1 VALRD
6 WQAALGQLV
15 EARAAGRPPPP
26 AHALASLDLDDAEQ
40 AWLGA
45 VTRSRGFALT
55 ALVPRWWRETRVRRS
70 ARLTFAALGAEA
82 PARLQDYL
90 RAVASFTLFFV
101 PEGVAFLDYID
112 ALSVPTHVRA
122 VARFERA
129 MWRAR
134 LADRRADAPSGA
146 LPDRALPD
154 RALPDR
160 ALPDG
165 TQLMRCADA
174 TIVAFEAPPDQVL
187 AALVQGL
194 PPPEP
199 DGAVH
204 HVLVAPGLPGL
215 WRLATDAETRLFLSR
230 NAADNGPAFE
240 LDDHRR
246 S

>member
-15 EARAAGRPPPP
+15 EARAAGRPLPP
-26 AHALASLDLDDAEQ
+26 AHALASLDLDDAER
-40 AWLGA
+40 AWLSA
-45 VTRSRGFALT
+45 VTQSRGFALT

-90 RAVASFTLFFV
+90 RAVPSFTLFFV
-101 PEGVAFLDYID
+101 PEGVAFLEYVA

-134 LADRRADAPSGA
+134 LSDRPATAPSSAPPDDAPPDGA
-146 LPDRALPD
+146 LPDDARP
-154 RALPDR
+154 
-160 ALPDG
+160 
-165 TQLMRCADA
+165 MRHADA

-194 PPPEP
+194 PLPEP
-199 DGAVH
+199 DGAAH
-204 HVLVAPGLPGL
+204 HVLVAPGLSGL
-215 WRLATDAETRLFLSR
+215 WRPATDAEVRMFPIR
-230 NAADNGPAFE
+230 NMADQPPAFE
-240 LDDHRR
+240 RDGHRG

>member
-1 VALRD
+1 MALRD
-6 WQAALGQLV
+6 WQAALGHLV
-15 EARAAGRPPPP
+15 EARAAGRPPP
-26 AHALASLDLDDAEQ
+26 AHALTSLDLEDAEQ

-90 RAVASFTLFFV
+90 RAVPSFTLFFV
-101 PEGVAFLDYID
+101 PEGVAFLEYVE
-112 ALSVPTHVRA
+112 ALSVPALVRA

-134 LADRRADAPSGA
+134 LSERPADAPSGA
-146 LPDRALPD
+146 LADGALAD
-154 RALPDR
+154 GV
-160 ALPDG
+160 LPDG
-165 TQLMRCADA
+165 AHLVRHADA
-174 TIVAFEAPPDQVL
+174 TVVAFEAPPDQVL

-215 WRLATDAETRLFLSR
+215 WRPATDAEARLFLAG
-230 NAADNGPAFE
+230 NTADHAPAFE
-240 LDDHRR
+240 LDDHRG